1 MNNVF
6 EIAAPQRLEMEMV
19 SKYPKLDAYI
29 TSLRQIDMSWPSWCY
44 LPMSASEA
52 IVSVGNGILTPGFHV
67 HNFLRFQDFLKL
79 SAVIP
84 WRIDKH
90 IYVFDDVLASCAMQK
105 LWKEKNIK
113 TEDLFQIPNQC
124 VYVNN
129 PPGVNGCAGL
139 FFFLEYDLRFPTE
152 VELRLHYLFQNGNM
166 DAKHFVWSS
175 DLDTLAE
182 RARREDEITRA
193 NISGNELPED
203 FAEGIVVSDETAE
216 KHVGLLLYIIE
227 NQNAIITK
235 KGTNNIKWC
244 YVG

>member
-84 WRIDKH
+84 
-90 IYVFDDVLASCAMQK
+90 
-105 LWKEKNIK
+105 
-113 TEDLFQIPNQC
+113 
-124 VYVNN
+124 
-129 PPGVNGCAGL
+129 
-139 FFFLEYDLRFPTE
+139 
-152 VELRLHYLFQNGNM
+152 
-166 DAKHFVWSS
+166 
-175 DLDTLAE
+175 
-182 RARREDEITRA
+182 
-193 NISGNELPED
+193 
-203 FAEGIVVSDETAE
+203 
-216 KHVGLLLYIIE
+216 
-227 NQNAIITK
+227 
-235 KGTNNIKWC
+235 
-244 YVG
+244 